1 MKPRTHLD
9 RRIITER
16 RRNSG
21 TTSSRAQRTN
31 QADVILLEIVPPE
44 DRAAQVE
51 RIYDRVP
58 YAKRQCM
65 GLTYEHVR
73 AVLDALRSN

>member
-1 MKPRTHLD
+1 MNLD
-9 RRIITER
+9 RRQIKDRRIVTRAKAASELADAITL
-16 RRNSG
+16 
-21 TTSSRAQRTN
+21 
-31 QADVILLEIVPPE
+31 VIVPPE

-51 RIYDRVP
+51 RIYECIP

-73 AVLDALRSN
+73 AVLDALRDDCQ

>member
-16 RRNSG
+16 RRD
-21 TTSSRAQRTN
+21 SRAQRTN
-31 QADVILLEIVPPE
+31 EADCILLEIVPPE
-44 DRAAQVE
+44 NRAAQVE

-58 YAKRQCM
+58 YAKRTCT
-65 GLTYEHVR
+65 GLNYEHVR
-73 AVLDALRSN
+73 LVLEALRSN

>member
-16 RRNSG
+16 RRD
-21 TTSSRAQRTN
+21 SRAQRTD
-31 QADVILLEIVPPE
+31 QTDVILLEIVPPE